1 MEFYQNQML
10 KSNAISVYNGMIESL
25 YYYSDHILMIDIQ
38 TDPIKHLPIK
48 SLRSMKISV
57 FNSKYRIDLEIL
69 APANPNI
76 KCKNLPASTSC
87 MHIPCFRCFIFK
99 LQITQASRECFQ
111 RCRPRKQK

>member
-1 MEFYQNQML
+1 ML

-48 SLRSMKISV
+48 SLRSTKISV
-57 FNSKYRIDLEIL
+57 FNPKYRIGLEIL

-76 KCKNLPASTSC
+76 KCQKSSSFNILHAHTLLSLLHFQVTNNTS
-87 MHIPCFRCFIFK
+87 
-99 LQITQASRECFQ
+99 
-111 RCRPRKQK
+111 